1 MQQFQ
6 RITIIGMGLI
16 GGSLA
21 LALKKSGYS
30 GKIIGCDS
38 SMETLRY
45 AMAMG
50 VVDEFYQESKDAVT
64 NTDLVILAV
73 PVGYYGQLF
82 QKIAPYLPQNVVI
95 TDVGSV
101 KGHVK
106 IIVDRYLPKHIQFL
120 GGHPMAG
127 SEKGGIKAATPFL
140 FENAYYFLTPND
152 RTEQVTIERLG
163 NLVKSIGAYPVVVE
177 AHEHDKIVAQISH
190 VPHLAA
196 VLVANLLDKR
206 NSTSYIPF
214 VGGGFRDTTRIAAG
228 NPEMWKDIFF
238 YNKDALVEGIES
250 LEGMLQDFKRK
261 LLNAEGEAILGEL
274 EKAKKIRDS
283 IPHTGRDYIPPIYDL
298 IIDVEDRPGVLK
310 ELTQVI
316 GDHDINIKEIE
327 ILHAREGELGAVR
340 IGFASKGD
348 QDKALSVLE
357 IGGFPLT
364 YPKGENEDVY
374 NPQNS

>member
-6 RITIIGMGLI
+6 EIAIIGMGLI

-21 LALKKSGYS
+21 LALKKSGYK
-30 GKIIGCDS
+30 GKIMGCDA
-38 SMETLRY
+38 SMETLRQ
-45 AMAMG
+45 AKDIGA
-50 VVDEFYQESKDAVT
+50 VDGIYQGPKDAVKDA
-64 NTDLVILAV
+64 DLVILAV
-73 PVGYYGQLF
+73 PVGYYVELF
-82 QKIAPYLPQNVVI
+82 QEVAPYLSQDVVV

-101 KGHVK
+101 KGYVK
-106 IIVDRYLPKHIQFL
+106 TLADRYLPKHIQFL

-140 FENAYYFLTPND
+140 FENAYYFLTPNTSTK
-152 RTEQVTIERLG
+152 RGTIEKIE

-177 AHEHDKIVAQISH
+177 AQEHDKIAAQISH

-196 VLVANLLDKR
+196 VLVANLLEER
-206 NSTSYIPF
+206 NSISYIPF

-228 NPEMWKDIFF
+228 NPRMWKDIFF
-238 YNKDALVEGIES
+238 YNKEELLAGIES

-261 LLNAEGEAILGEL
+261 LLSAEGEAILGDL

-298 IIDVEDRPGVLK
+298 IIDVEDRPGVLS

-316 GDHDINIKEIE
+316 GGNEINIKEIE

-340 IGFASKGD
+340 VGFASKLD
-348 QDKALSVLE
+348 QEKAFKILE
-357 IGGFPLT
+357 TGGFPLT
-364 YPKGENEDVY
+364 YRK
-374 NPQNS
+374 

>member
-6 RITIIGMGLI
+6 EIAIIGMGLI

-21 LALKKSGYS
+21 LALKKSGYN
-30 GKIIGCDS
+30 GTIIGCDA
-38 SMETLRY
+38 SMESLQH
-45 AMAMG
+45 AMNIG
-50 VVDEFYQESKDAVT
+50 VVDRIYQQAKDAVM
-64 NTDLVILAV
+64 NADLVILAV
-73 PVGYYGQLF
+73 PVGCYVQLF
-82 QKIAPYLPQNVVI
+82 EEIARYLSPHVVV

-106 IIVDRYLPKHIQFL
+106 KVAEKYLPNYIQFL

-140 FENAYYFLTPND
+140 FENAYYFLAPND
-152 RTEQVTIERLG
+152 NTERGTIERVE
-163 NLVKSIGAYPVVVE
+163 NLVKRIGAFPVVVE

-196 VLVANLLDKR
+196 VLVANLLKKR

-228 NPEMWKDIFF
+228 NPRMWKDIFF
-238 YNKDALVEGIES
+238 YNKDAIVEGIES

-261 LLNAEGEAILGEL
+261 LLNAEGVAILEEL

-298 IIDVEDRPGVLK
+298 IIDVEDRPGVLR

-316 GDHDINIKEIE
+316 GNHDINIKEIE

-340 IGFASKGD
+340 IGFASMTE
-348 QDKALSVLE
+348 QEKALSVLE

-364 YPKGENEDVY
+364 YRKGENEDVY